1 MADLDRIQKD
11 KATILAIIKYL
22 LIAGLTAAA
31 VLFGFRL
38 FLILLPFV
46 FGFIL
51 AKVSISIVTS
61 LNSKSF
67 ARRQR
72 HNQRLA
78 EKAAAGVPAGSET
91 KEKPDSGAAA
101 SGKAGH
107 YPQGLAR
114 SRRDNILILVVYILI
129 IIAVTALIIGVIVVG
144 ISQLRALV
152 NYLPNLIRDTD
163 LSQRLV
169 TYLSDLSDRLGGFLQ
184 PDQLTFLKNE
194 IANLQQKLLASVP
207 GLVTTVLNGIGS
219 FAASL
224 PTVFFVIIVV
234 IMSGY
239 YFITDSRNL
248 YKFLR
253 RNGTS
258 KVFREKT
265 IRLVNTL
272 STTLFRVIGGYLLL
286 LILTF
291 IMALIGLL
299 IIRMPYAVVFAL
311 IAAIVDFLPVL
322 GLSAT
327 LIPIS
332 IYMFINGNILSGV
345 GALVILAIM
354 TMIRRVIEPAIL
366 GSAMRLH
373 PMATLASMIVGI
385 AIYGITGLVIGPIIL
400 VIAKE
405 VLPLYGLDRKLRNI
419 IGDILNKVSS

>member
-1 MADLDRIQKD
+1 MADLDRIQRD

-22 LIAGLTAAA
+22 LIAGLAIAAI
-31 VLFGFRL
+31 LFGFRL

-51 AKVSISIVTS
+51 AKVSISIVNA
-61 LNSKSF
+61 LHNKSF

-72 HNQRLA
+72 RNQLLA
-78 EKAAAGVPAGSET
+78 EKPQAGGPAESET
-91 KEKPDSGAAA
+91 EEAPKSDTA
-101 SGKAGH
+101 SGKPAH
-107 YPQGLAR
+107 YQQGLAR
-114 SRRDNILILVVYILI
+114 SRRDTNLIVAVYILI
-129 IIAVTALIIGVIVVG
+129 IIIVIAMIIGVIVVG

-163 LSQRLV
+163 LAQRLV
-169 TYLSDLSDRLGGFLQ
+169 NYLSDLSDRLGGILQ
-184 PDQLTFLKNE
+184 PEQLSFLKNE
-194 IANLQQKLLASVP
+194 IANLQQKLLAGVP
-207 GLVTTVLNGIGS
+207 GLVTAILNGIAS

-253 RNGTS
+253 RNVTS
-258 KVFREKT
+258 KIFREKT

-272 STTLFRVIGGYLLL
+272 SSTLFRVIGGYLLL

-332 IYMFINGNILSGV
+332 IYMFINGNIISGI

-354 TMIRRVIEPAIL
+354 TMIRRVIEPTIL
-366 GSAMRLH
+366 GNAMRLH

-405 VLPLYGLDRKLRNI
+405 VLPLYGIDRKLRNI
-419 IGDILNKVSS
+419 VGDILNKVTS